1 MKLLS
6 GEMTSDFT
14 VIHLSSHVCVHHLGS
29 LRPEKVVVVQINVG
43 TCVRTYY
50 PVYTCTPDESLKL
63 KLHESRYLGPDP
75 VCNWEYNTTRNENK
89 K

>member
-1 MKLLS
+1 
-6 GEMTSDFT
+6 MTSDFT
-14 VIHLSSHVCVHHLGS
+14 VVHLSSHVCVHHLGS

-63 KLHESRYLGPDP
+63 KLHVKIGTWVRTLCAIGSSTYMLE
-75 VCNWEYNTTRNENK
+75 E
-89 K
+89 

>member
-1 MKLLS
+1 VKLLS

-75 VCNWEYNTTRNENK
+75 VCNWEYMLEE
-89 K
+89 

>member
-1 MKLLS
+1 M
-6 GEMTSDFT
+6 
-14 VIHLSSHVCVHHLGS
+14 CVHHLGS

-63 KLHESRYLGPDP
+63 KLHENRYLGPDP
-75 VCNWEYNTTRNENK
+75 VCNWEYMLEE
-89 K
+89 